1 MNYKAVYKTAPVT
14 PGLLIMDHKKDSD
27 HTSKKKCNKPDC
39 QKSNCWYVQMT
50 LMPTSNDVL
59 HQQDIKRFTCK
70 TCQNNFFG
78 QNELVHH
85 RKREHPSKIRCKYFL
100 TNTCRISS
108 NQGALCGFRH
118 DQLPLC
124 APNVANAAQGVKN
137 QSPPCGPKK
146 MSIFLPCARALCQD
160 YTNKWWLDATAE
172 TPTTETAK
180 TAPWAYE
187 NDNDP
192 ENEHEYEIQKLTNKL
207 TNWQHIVNKCHKYDI
222 DKQCSKQRLNAT
234 NVGTKH

>member
-1 MNYKAVYKTAPVT
+1 MNYKAVYKTAPAT

-27 HTSKKKCNKPDC
+27 QNSKKKCNKPDC

-108 NQGALCGFRH
+108 DQGALGGFRH
-118 DQLPLC
+118 DQLQMWQMLHKVWKISRPL
-124 APNVANAAQGVKN
+124 VERKN
-137 QSPPCGPKK
+137 SPSSCHVPDPYV
-146 MSIFLPCARALCQD
+146 RTTT
-160 YTNKWWLDATAE
+160 TNCD
-172 TPTTETAK
+172 
-180 TAPWAYE
+180 
-187 NDNDP
+187 
-192 ENEHEYEIQKLTNKL
+192 
-207 TNWQHIVNKCHKYDI
+207 
-222 DKQCSKQRLNAT
+222 
-234 NVGTKH
+234 